1 MVDLISLV
9 KKEGSMD
16 DLPNIIYYRN
26 NKWIYNIKVLDK
38 NSINKKTTAND
49 IKEWDSLTHV
59 RLIVAIKKAF

>member
-1 MVDLISLV
+1 
-9 KKEGSMD
+9 MD
-16 DLPNIIYYRN
+16 
-26 NKWIYNIKVLDK
+26 YNIKVLDK